1 VADRC
6 GRIVLIAPY
15 TSIPAV
21 AGIEYPWLPTN
32 WLVRDH
38 LDTLSRAPGIRVP
51 ALVIHGTSDRVIPVS
66 MGRAVAAAIPGAEL
80 TIREGRGHDDVLDDE
95 TWDRIAAFLR

>member
-1 VADRC
+1 
-6 GRIVLIAPY
+6 
-15 TSIPAV
+15 
-21 AGIEYPWLPTN
+21 
-32 WLVRDH
+32 
-38 LDTLSRAPGIRVP
+38 
-51 ALVIHGTSDRVIPVS
+51 